1 MNAQLEGTLL
11 PASELLSTEG
21 GTLSLPEGLDG
32 DWTLLYFYPKDD
44 TPGCTRQACGYRDNL
59 GEFRAIGAR
68 VYGISLDGLSEHAAF
83 REKYG
88 LNFPLLVDTSDGL
101 CAALG
106 AYREQ
111 EWQGKKYMGL
121 ARDSFLVDPD
131 GKIARVWRS
140 VNPDSTISETLSEIK
155 KRGG

>member
-1 MNAQLEGTLL
+1 MTAQLEGTLL
-11 PASELLSTEG
+11 PASDLLSTEG
-21 GTLSLPEGLDG
+21 GTLSLPVGLEGA
-32 DWTLLYFYPKDD
+32 WTLLYFYPKDD
-44 TPGCTRQACGYRDNL
+44 TPGCTRQACGYRDHL
-59 GEFRAIGAR
+59 GEFRDIGAR
-68 VYGISLDGLSEHAAF
+68 VYGISLDGLNDHAAF

-88 LNFPLLVDTSDGL
+88 LNFPLLVDTADGL
-101 CAALG
+101 CASLG

-121 ARDSFLVDPD
+121 SRDSFLVDPN

-155 KRGG
+155 KRQG